1 VVSGDRHLAA
11 LYKDEASLDFQL
23 WELTTSSLNV
33 PLSSFKTDI
42 QLEPGPNR
50 VGLPFYDANFA
61 MIEIDWEQ
69 AKLELQIRNDHNEI
83 VRQAQVLLKP
93 SGVESH

>member
-1 VVSGDRHLAA
+1 MLS
-11 LYKDEASLDFQL
+11 ASV

-69 AKLELQIRNDHNEI
+69 AKLELQIRNAQNEV
-83 VRQAQVLLKP
+83 VRQTQLLLKLP
-93 SGVESH
+93 GMESH